1 MDLNNVKPIET
12 GNSNSKK
19 AVSSTSEETSKS
31 EKTANFDEILDE
43 NIEEMNLDN
52 MLVTEKDDD
61 NENIFSNMKE
71 SAMAVFDED
80 VLEEELSEASVK
92 PSHTPWTLIG
102 MGVVGGVLV
111 VVLAGVV
118 LAGVMLWRTKKV
130 KKAEIVTD
138 NSQ

>member
-1 MDLNNVKPIET
+1 MDLTNVKLIET
-12 GNSNSKK
+12 GNSNLKK
-19 AVSSTSEETSKS
+19 AVSASEESSES
-31 EKTANFDEILDE
+31 EKTADFDEILDE

-52 MLVTEKDDD
+52 MLVTEKDDN

-102 MGVVGGVLV
+102 MGVGGGVLV

-118 LAGVMLWRTKKV
+118 LAGVMVWRTKKV
-130 KKAEIVTD
+130 KKAEI
-138 NSQ
+138 